1 METVLTKKHTRRGEA
16 EETGEGELQEK
27 TGHLRETRRGH
38 PQERRAKREETESQG
53 SRPKEERQQ
62 AERFCLGTEPQRQAL
77 PTGLASLKLTFTSK
91 NWPLSIRRR
100 RRSSPVKWKHLCRL
114 LRLSLPTLSRTP
126 PGKVSLHFPAGV
138 RRRLSPF
145 RSRRSAA
152 PRLGCPHTAWHS
164 DGDRASRDASR
175 RLLEQTETQKPV
187 AGTEFFPACTR
198 NEEGKSWW
206 PPRRSWHGSE
216 TAPRFRCLYSGSSE
230 QETVSECELFSD
242 GRKGFSHSEAFSRWL
257 CVEGGPT
264 RAERQKRSRWE
275 GV

>member
-38 PQERRAKREETESQG
+38 PQERRTKREETESQG

-62 AERFCLGTEPQRQAL
+62 AERLCLGIEPQRQAL

-91 NWPLSIRRR
+91 NWPLSIRRH

-187 AGTEFFPACTR
+187 AGTEFFPSMHSKRGRQVVVASAPQLARQR
-198 NEEGKSWW
+198 NCAAVPVPVQRLLRTGDSFGVRTLF
-206 PPRRSWHGSE
+206 RR
-216 TAPRFRCLYSGSSE
+216 PKR
-230 QETVSECELFSD
+230 LFSFRGFFSLAVCG
-242 GRKGFSHSEAFSRWL
+242 GRTHA
-257 CVEGGPT
+257 GGT
-264 RAERQKRSRWE
+264 AKTLSL
-275 GV
+275 GGC